1 MTQQRIDEI
10 NRIAD
15 AAASKPLTEKQK
27 YDIIQVVANIEL
39 EDMHVPEDV
48 IRELALIASGA
59 KTVEQSIKEV
69 NMQYQQ

>member
-10 NRIAD
+10 NKIAD
-15 AAASKPLTEKQK
+15 AAAKLLTKKQK
-27 YDIIQVVANIEL
+27 YDIIQVVASIEI

-48 IRELALIASGA
+48 IKELALIASGA

>member
-1 MTQQRIDEI
+1 MTKQRIDEI

-15 AAASKPLTEKQK
+15 AAAVKPLTEKQK

-39 EDMHVPEDV
+39 EDMHVPEDA
-48 IRELALIASGA
+48 IKELALIASGA

-69 NMQYQQ
+69 TMQYQQ

>member
-1 MTQQRIDEI
+1 MTKQRIDEI

-15 AAASKPLTEKQK
+15 AAAAKPLTEKQK

-39 EDMHVPEDV
+39 EDMHVPEDT
-48 IRELALIASGA
+48 IKELALIASGA
-59 KTVEQSIKEV
+59 KTVEQSIKEI